1 MVSPI
6 ELVELSIGECMAIG
20 LWKRSP
26 DRRPLAIAHRG
37 GAALAA
43 ENSISAFKTAAAAGV
58 DAIETDVRLTRDGVP
73 VCVHDPD
80 LSRLCGD
87 PRAVSDLDL
96 ATLRSLLPSIV
107 TLGDALGASDPLGIL
122 LDIKL
127 SHEGQIAQIISDV
140 AQCDAMRRA
149 LIGLRSIALIDT
161 TRRLSKDVA
170 ILAFLEDPACADAA
184 RAAGADWFRL
194 WQGWATPAVS
204 DAVREAGMRV
214 AVMVGQPRSIALPEY
229 PPFPVGQVDQYGL
242 ERILAIKPDAIL
254 LDDPRMMTRPTVST

>member
-1 MVSPI
+1 
-6 ELVELSIGECMAIG
+6 MAID
-20 LWKRSP
+20 LWKGAP
-26 DRRPLAIAHRG
+26 DRGPLAVAHRG

-43 ENSISAFKTAAAAGV
+43 ENSIFAFKAAVAAGA
-58 DAIETDVRLTRDGVP
+58 DAIETDIRLTRDGAL

-80 LSRLCGD
+80 LHRLCND

-96 ATLRSLLPSIV
+96 ATLRSLLPSV
-107 TLGDALGASDPLGIL
+107 MTLGEALEASDPLGIL

-127 SHEGQIAQIISDV
+127 SHEDQIAQIIDDV
-140 AQCDAMRRA
+140 AQHDAMRRT
-149 LIGLRSIALIDT
+149 LIGLRSIALIDSI
-161 TRRLSKDVA
+161 RRLSKDIA

-194 WQGWATPAVS
+194 WQASATPALS
-204 DAVREAGMRV
+204 DTVREAGMRV

-229 PPFPVGQVDQYGL
+229 PPFPVGQVDQHGL

-254 LDDPRMMTRPTVST
+254 LDDPRMMTRRLPFPPDQKSAASI

>member
-1 MVSPI
+1 
-6 ELVELSIGECMAIG
+6 
-20 LWKRSP
+20 
-26 DRRPLAIAHRG
+26 
-37 GAALAA
+37 
-43 ENSISAFKTAAAAGV
+43 
-58 DAIETDVRLTRDGVP
+58 
-73 VCVHDPD
+73 
-80 LSRLCGD
+80 
-87 PRAVSDLDL
+87 VSDLDL

-170 ILAFLEDPACADAA
+170 ILAFLEVPACADAA
-184 RAAGADWFRL
+184 RAVGADWFRL
-194 WQGWATPAVS
+194 WQGSATPAVS

-229 PPFPVGQVDQYGL
+229 PPFPVGQADQQGL

-254 LDDPRMMTRPTVST
+254 LDDPRMMTRPTAST

>member
-1 MVSPI
+1 MYGHWLMEALTGPSPACDRP
-6 ELVELSIGECMAIG
+6 SRG
-20 LWKRSP
+20 RST
-26 DRRPLAIAHRG
+26 
-37 GAALAA
+37 AA

-184 RAAGADWFRL
+184 RAVGADWFRL
-194 WQGWATPAVS
+194 WQRRLLQLCLTPFVRRECALLSWLGNLVRSHCRNIRPFPWA
-204 DAVREAGMRV
+204 
-214 AVMVGQPRSIALPEY
+214 RSISRASSASLPSNRTPSCLTIHE
-229 PPFPVGQVDQYGL
+229 
-242 ERILAIKPDAIL
+242 
-254 LDDPRMMTRPTVST
+254 